1 MKNDNLLA
9 CEIVHRLRG
18 RIRIKSKAFKYIGN
32 SLKSEIEKQFKEEEK
47 LISEV
52 TEETFE
58 PIERTDEQNAAVE
71 QVKNAIVLSDEDL
84 ILSYGTQESNSLMTL
99 TNKTLSH
106 VKASDVGDIG
116 GLLSS
121 LATQLTVSEE
131 DAPKGIFGIF
141 KKAKDHIK
149 TLQIRYESAKEN
161 IDRVVATL
169 ENNQLTLI
177 KNNKDLEQMKE
188 GNRENFQRLSVYV
201 DAGKLK
207 IQEAYQSE
215 LPALEEKAK
224 SGDQTSINELTEYK
238 NSLNLFEKQIHDLDA
253 QMSLSQAM
261 AIQLETL
268 TNTNRGLIQKIN
280 RSKTIMIPAWN
291 MYMMAAFYNTQ
302 TEKALQADQYVTDAT
317 NQLLKDVT
325 KSLHQ
330 TSKRSAEQSERA
342 AIDITTLESMTSD
355 IVNSLKDIDAA
366 QAKGREYRERASLR
380 IGELR
385 EELKTQLVT
394 TINQTDVNG

>member
-1 MKNDNLLA
+1 MAGFTVGDTTVGSPL
-9 CEIVHRLRG
+9 ITP
-18 RIRIKSKAFKYIGN
+18 
-32 SLKSEIEKQFKEEEK
+32 EIEKQFKEEEK

-302 TEKALQADQYVTDAT
+302 TEKALQADQYVTDST

>member
-1 MKNDNLLA
+1 MAGFTVGDTTVGSPL
-9 CEIVHRLRG
+9 ITP
-18 RIRIKSKAFKYIGN
+18 
-32 SLKSEIEKQFKEEEK
+32 EIEKQFKEEEK

-58 PIERTDEQNAAVE
+58 PIERTDEQNVAVE

>member
-1 MKNDNLLA
+1 MAGFTVGDTTVGSPL
-9 CEIVHRLRG
+9 ITP
-18 RIRIKSKAFKYIGN
+18 
-32 SLKSEIEKQFKEEEK
+32 EIEKQFKEEEK

-188 GNRENFQRLSVYV
+188 GNRENFQRVSVYV

>member
-1 MKNDNLLA
+1 MAGFTVGDTTVGSPL
-9 CEIVHRLRG
+9 ITP
-18 RIRIKSKAFKYIGN
+18 
-32 SLKSEIEKQFKEEEK
+32 EIEKQFKEEEK

-84 ILSYGTQESNSLMTL
+84 ILSYVTQESNSLMTL

>member
-1 MKNDNLLA
+1 MAGFTVGDTTVGSPL
-9 CEIVHRLRG
+9 ITP
-18 RIRIKSKAFKYIGN
+18 
-32 SLKSEIEKQFKEEEK
+32 EIEKQFKEEEK

-215 LPALEEKAK
+215 LPALEEEAK
-224 SGDQTSINELTEYK
+224 SGDQTKINELTEYK

-325 KSLHQ
+325 RSLHQ
-330 TSKRSAEQSERA
+330 TSKRSAEQSEQA

-394 TINQTDVNG
+394 TINHTDVNG

>member
-1 MKNDNLLA
+1 MAGFTVGDTTVGSPL
-9 CEIVHRLRG
+9 ITP
-18 RIRIKSKAFKYIGN
+18 
-32 SLKSEIEKQFKEEEK
+32 EIEKQFKEEEK

-177 KNNKDLEQMKE
+177 KNNKHLEQMKE

>member
-1 MKNDNLLA
+1 MAGFTVGDTTVGSPL
-9 CEIVHRLRG
+9 ITP
-18 RIRIKSKAFKYIGN
+18 
-32 SLKSEIEKQFKEEEK
+32 EIEKQFKEEEK

-169 ENNQLTLI
+169 ENNQLTLT

-238 NSLNLFEKQIHDLDA
+238 NYLNLFEKQIHDLDA

>member
-1 MKNDNLLA
+1 MAGFTVGDTTVGSPL
-9 CEIVHRLRG
+9 ITP
-18 RIRIKSKAFKYIGN
+18 
-32 SLKSEIEKQFKEEEK
+32 EIEKQFKEEEK

-149 TLQIRYESAKEN
+149 TLKIRYESAKEN

-224 SGDQTSINELTEYK
+224 SGDQTKINELTEYK

-325 KSLHQ
+325 RSLHQ

-366 QAKGREYRERASLR
+366 QAKGREYREKASLR

-394 TINQTDVNG
+394 TINHTDVNG

>member
-1 MKNDNLLA
+1 MAGFTVGDT
-9 CEIVHRLRG
+9 IVGSPL
-18 RIRIKSKAFKYIGN
+18 ITP
-32 SLKSEIEKQFKEEEK
+32 EIEKQFKEEEK

-215 LPALEEKAK
+215 LPALEEEAK
-224 SGDQTSINELTEYK
+224 SGDQTKINELTEYK

-366 QAKGREYRERASLR
+366 QAKGREYREKASLR

-394 TINQTDVNG
+394 TINHTDVNG

>member
-1 MKNDNLLA
+1 MAGFTVGDTTVGSPL
-9 CEIVHRLRG
+9 ITP
-18 RIRIKSKAFKYIGN
+18 
-32 SLKSEIEKQFKEEEK
+32 EIEKQFKEEEK

-131 DAPKGIFGIF
+131 DGPKGIFGIF

-215 LPALEEKAK
+215 LPALEEEAK
-224 SGDQTSINELTEYK
+224 SGDQTKINELTEYK

-325 KSLHQ
+325 RSLHQ
-330 TSKRSAEQSERA
+330 TSKRSAEQSEQA

-394 TINQTDVNG
+394 TINHTDVNG

>member
-1 MKNDNLLA
+1 MAGFTVGDTTVGSPL
-9 CEIVHRLRG
+9 ITP
-18 RIRIKSKAFKYIGN
+18 
-32 SLKSEIEKQFKEEEK
+32 EIEKQFKEEEK

>member
-1 MKNDNLLA
+1 MAGFTVGDTTVGSPL
-9 CEIVHRLRG
+9 ITP
-18 RIRIKSKAFKYIGN
+18 
-32 SLKSEIEKQFKEEEK
+32 EIEKQFKEEEK

-238 NSLNLFEKQIHDLDA
+238 NYLNLFEKQIHDLDA

>member
-1 MKNDNLLA
+1 MAGFTVGDTTVGSPL
-9 CEIVHRLRG
+9 ITP
-18 RIRIKSKAFKYIGN
+18 
-32 SLKSEIEKQFKEEEK
+32 EIEKQFKEEEK

-71 QVKNAIVLSDEDL
+71 QVKNAIVLSDEEL

>member
-1 MKNDNLLA
+1 MAGFTVGDTTVGSPL
-9 CEIVHRLRG
+9 ITP
-18 RIRIKSKAFKYIGN
+18 
-32 SLKSEIEKQFKEEEK
+32 EIEKQFKEEEK

-325 KSLHQ
+325 RSLHQ
-330 TSKRSAEQSERA
+330 TSKRSAEQSEQA

>member
-1 MKNDNLLA
+1 MAGFTVGDTTVGSPL
-9 CEIVHRLRG
+9 ITP
-18 RIRIKSKAFKYIGN
+18 
-32 SLKSEIEKQFKEEEK
+32 EIEKQFKEEEK

-131 DAPKGIFGIF
+131 DGPKGIFGIF

-215 LPALEEKAK
+215 LPALEEEAK
-224 SGDQTSINELTEYK
+224 SGDQTKINELTEYK

-325 KSLHQ
+325 RSLHQ

-394 TINQTDVNG
+394 TINHTDVNG

>member
-1 MKNDNLLA
+1 MAGFTVGDTTVGSPL
-9 CEIVHRLRG
+9 ITP
-18 RIRIKSKAFKYIGN
+18 
-32 SLKSEIEKQFKEEEK
+32 EIEKQFKEEEK

-238 NSLNLFEKQIHDLDA
+238 NS
-253 QMSLSQAM
+253 
-261 AIQLETL
+261 
-268 TNTNRGLIQKIN
+268 
-280 RSKTIMIPAWN
+280 
-291 MYMMAAFYNTQ
+291 
-302 TEKALQADQYVTDAT
+302 
-317 NQLLKDVT
+317 
-325 KSLHQ
+325 
-330 TSKRSAEQSERA
+330 
-342 AIDITTLESMTSD
+342 
-355 IVNSLKDIDAA
+355 
-366 QAKGREYRERASLR
+366 
-380 IGELR
+380 
-385 EELKTQLVT
+385 
-394 TINQTDVNG
+394 

>member
-1 MKNDNLLA
+1 MAGFTVGDT
-9 CEIVHRLRG
+9 IVGTPL
-18 RIRIKSKAFKYIGN
+18 ITP
-32 SLKSEIEKQFKEEEK
+32 EIEKQFKEEEK

-58 PIERTDEQNAAVE
+58 PIERTDEQNVAVE

-215 LPALEEKAK
+215 LPALEEEAK
-224 SGDQTSINELTEYK
+224 SGDQTKINELTEYK

-366 QAKGREYRERASLR
+366 QAKGREYREKASLR

-394 TINQTDVNG
+394 TINHTDVNG

>member
-1 MKNDNLLA
+1 MAGFTVGDT
-9 CEIVHRLRG
+9 IVGSPL
-18 RIRIKSKAFKYIGN
+18 ITP
-32 SLKSEIEKQFKEEEK
+32 EIEKQFKEEEK

-58 PIERTDEQNAAVE
+58 PIERTDEQNVAVE

-215 LPALEEKAK
+215 LPALEEEAK
-224 SGDQTSINELTEYK
+224 SGDQTKINELTEYK

-366 QAKGREYRERASLR
+366 QAKGREYREKASLR

-394 TINQTDVNG
+394 TINHTDVNG

>member
-1 MKNDNLLA
+1 MAGFTVGDTTVGSPL
-9 CEIVHRLRG
+9 ITP
-18 RIRIKSKAFKYIGN
+18 
-32 SLKSEIEKQFKEEEK
+32 EIEKQFKEEEK

-325 KSLHQ
+325 KSLQQ

>member
-1 MKNDNLLA
+1 MAGFTVGDATVGSPL
-9 CEIVHRLRG
+9 ITP
-18 RIRIKSKAFKYIGN
+18 
-32 SLKSEIEKQFKEEEK
+32 EIEKQFKEEEK

>member
-1 MKNDNLLA
+1 MAGFTVGDTTVGSPL
-9 CEIVHRLRG
+9 ITP
-18 RIRIKSKAFKYIGN
+18 
-32 SLKSEIEKQFKEEEK
+32 EIEKQFKEEEK

-71 QVKNAIVLSDEDL
+71 QVKNAIVLSDENL

-394 TINQTDVNG
+394 TINHTDVNG

>member
-1 MKNDNLLA
+1 MAGFTVGDTTVGSPL
-9 CEIVHRLRG
+9 ITP
-18 RIRIKSKAFKYIGN
+18 
-32 SLKSEIEKQFKEEEK
+32 EIEKQFKEEEK

-149 TLQIRYESAKEN
+149 TVQIRYESAKEN

-215 LPALEEKAK
+215 LPALEEEAK
-224 SGDQTSINELTEYK
+224 SGDQTKINELTEYK

>member
-1 MKNDNLLA
+1 MAGFTVGDTTVGSPL
-9 CEIVHRLRG
+9 ITP
-18 RIRIKSKAFKYIGN
+18 
-32 SLKSEIEKQFKEEEK
+32 EIEKQFKEEEK

-261 AIQLETL
+261 ASQLETL
-268 TNTNRGLIQKIN
+268 TNTNRGLIHKIN

-291 MYMMAAFYNTQ
+291 MYMMAAIYNTQ

>member
-1 MKNDNLLA
+1 MAGFTVGDTTVGSPL
-9 CEIVHRLRG
+9 ITP
-18 RIRIKSKAFKYIGN
+18 
-32 SLKSEIEKQFKEEEK
+32 EIEKQFKEEEK

-355 IVNSLKDIDAA
+355 IVNSLRRHKPKDENIV
-366 QAKGREYRERASLR
+366 KEHRFVS
-380 IGELR
+380 
-385 EELKTQLVT
+385 
-394 TINQTDVNG
+394 VNCVKN

>member
-1 MKNDNLLA
+1 M
-9 CEIVHRLRG
+9 
-18 RIRIKSKAFKYIGN
+18 
-32 SLKSEIEKQFKEEEK
+32 
-47 LISEV
+47 
-52 TEETFE
+52 
-58 PIERTDEQNAAVE
+58 
-71 QVKNAIVLSDEDL
+71 
-84 ILSYGTQESNSLMTL
+84 
-99 TNKTLSH
+99 
-106 VKASDVGDIG
+106 
-116 GLLSS
+116 
-121 LATQLTVSEE
+121 
-131 DAPKGIFGIF
+131 
-141 KKAKDHIK
+141 
-149 TLQIRYESAKEN
+149 
-161 IDRVVATL
+161 
-169 ENNQLTLI
+169 
-177 KNNKDLEQMKE
+177 
-188 GNRENFQRLSVYV
+188 

-224 SGDQTSINELTEYK
+224 SGDQTKINELTEYK

-394 TINQTDVNG
+394 TINHTDVNG

>member
-1 MKNDNLLA
+1 MAGFTVGDT
-9 CEIVHRLRG
+9 IVGSPL
-18 RIRIKSKAFKYIGN
+18 ITP
-32 SLKSEIEKQFKEEEK
+32 EIEKQFKEEEK

-131 DAPKGIFGIF
+131 DGPKGIFGIF

-224 SGDQTSINELTEYK
+224 SGDQTKINELTEYK

-394 TINQTDVNG
+394 TINHTDVNG

>member
-1 MKNDNLLA
+1 MAGFTVGDTTVGSPL
-9 CEIVHRLRG
+9 ITP
-18 RIRIKSKAFKYIGN
+18 
-32 SLKSEIEKQFKEEEK
+32 EIEKQFQEEEK
-47 LISEV
+47 LITEV
-52 TEETFE
+52 TEETFQ

-106 VKASDVGDIG
+106 VKASEVGDIG

-131 DAPKGIFGIF
+131 DTPKGIFGIF
-141 KKAKDHIK
+141 KKAKNHIK
-149 TLQIRYESAKEN
+149 TLQIRYESAKDN

-201 DAGKLK
+201 EAGKLK

-325 KSLHQ
+325 KSLHE

-355 IVNSLKDIDAA
+355 IVNSLRDIDAA
-366 QAKGREYRERASLR
+366 QAKGREYREKASLR

-394 TINQTDVNG
+394 TVNHTNMNG

>member
-1 MKNDNLLA
+1 MAGFTVGDTTVGSPL
-9 CEIVHRLRG
+9 ITP
-18 RIRIKSKAFKYIGN
+18 
-32 SLKSEIEKQFKEEEK
+32 EIEKQFKEEEK

-394 TINQTDVNG
+394 TINHTDVNG

>member
-1 MKNDNLLA
+1 MAGFTVGDTTVGSPL
-9 CEIVHRLRG
+9 ITP
-18 RIRIKSKAFKYIGN
+18 
-32 SLKSEIEKQFKEEEK
+32 EIEKQFKEEEK

-394 TINQTDVNG
+394 TINQTDVNGQKL

>member
-1 MKNDNLLA
+1 MAGFTVGDTTVGSPL
-9 CEIVHRLRG
+9 ITP
-18 RIRIKSKAFKYIGN
+18 
-32 SLKSEIEKQFKEEEK
+32 EIEKQFKEEEK

-215 LPALEEKAK
+215 LPALEEEAK
-224 SGDQTSINELTEYK
+224 SGDQTKINELTEYK

-325 KSLHQ
+325 RSLHQ

-394 TINQTDVNG
+394 TINHTDVNG

>member
-1 MKNDNLLA
+1 MAGFTVGDTTVGSPL
-9 CEIVHRLRG
+9 ITP
-18 RIRIKSKAFKYIGN
+18 
-32 SLKSEIEKQFKEEEK
+32 EIEKQFKEEEK

-261 AIQLETL
+261 ASQLETL

>member
-1 MKNDNLLA
+1 MAGFTVGDTTVGSPL
-9 CEIVHRLRG
+9 ITP
-18 RIRIKSKAFKYIGN
+18 
-32 SLKSEIEKQFKEEEK
+32 EIEKQFQEEEK
-47 LISEV
+47 LITEV
-52 TEETFE
+52 TEETFQ

-84 ILSYGTQESNSLMTL
+84 ILTYGTQESNSLMTL

-106 VKASDVGDIG
+106 VKASEVGDIG

-131 DAPKGIFGIF
+131 DTPKGIFGIF
-141 KKAKDHIK
+141 KKAKNHIK
-149 TLQIRYESAKEN
+149 TLQIRYESAKDN

-201 DAGKLK
+201 EAGKLK

-325 KSLHQ
+325 KSLHE

-355 IVNSLKDIDAA
+355 IVNSLRDIDAA
-366 QAKGREYRERASLR
+366 QAKGREYREKASLR

-394 TINQTDVNG
+394 TVNHTNMNG

>member
-1 MKNDNLLA
+1 MAGFTVGDTTVGSPL
-9 CEIVHRLRG
+9 ITP
-18 RIRIKSKAFKYIGN
+18 
-32 SLKSEIEKQFKEEEK
+32 EIEKQFKEEEK

-99 TNKTLSH
+99 TN
-106 VKASDVGDIG
+106 KASDVGDIG

>member
-1 MKNDNLLA
+1 MAGFTVGDTTVGSPL
-9 CEIVHRLRG
+9 ITP
-18 RIRIKSKAFKYIGN
+18 
-32 SLKSEIEKQFKEEEK
+32 EIEKQFKEEEK

-325 KSLHQ
+325 RSLHQ
-330 TSKRSAEQSERA
+330 TSKRSAEQSEQA

-394 TINQTDVNG
+394 TINHTDVNG

>member
-1 MKNDNLLA
+1 MAGFTVGDT
-9 CEIVHRLRG
+9 IVGSPL
-18 RIRIKSKAFKYIGN
+18 ITP
-32 SLKSEIEKQFKEEEK
+32 EIEKQFKEEEK

>member
-1 MKNDNLLA
+1 MAGFTVGDTTVGSPL
-9 CEIVHRLRG
+9 ITP
-18 RIRIKSKAFKYIGN
+18 
-32 SLKSEIEKQFKEEEK
+32 EIEKQFKEEEK
-47 LISEV
+47 LIAEV
-52 TEETFE
+52 TEETFK

-131 DAPKGIFGIF
+131 DTPKGIFGIF
-141 KKAKDHIK
+141 KKATNHIK

-224 SGDQTSINELTEYK
+224 SGDQTNINELTEYK

-302 TEKALQADQYVTDAT
+302 TEKALQADKYVTDAT

-366 QAKGREYRERASLR
+366 QAKGREYREKASLR

-394 TINQTDVNG
+394 TINHTDVNG

>member
-1 MKNDNLLA
+1 MAGFTVGDTTVGSPL
-9 CEIVHRLRG
+9 ITP
-18 RIRIKSKAFKYIGN
+18 
-32 SLKSEIEKQFKEEEK
+32 EIEKQFKEEEK

-177 KNNKDLEQMKE
+177 KNNKDLEQVKE

>member
-1 MKNDNLLA
+1 MAGFTVGDTTVGSPL
-9 CEIVHRLRG
+9 ITP
-18 RIRIKSKAFKYIGN
+18 
-32 SLKSEIEKQFKEEEK
+32 EIEKQFKEEEK

-131 DAPKGIFGIF
+131 AGPKGIFGIF

-215 LPALEEKAK
+215 LPALEEEAK
-224 SGDQTSINELTEYK
+224 SGDQTKINELTEYK

-325 KSLHQ
+325 RSLHQ

-394 TINQTDVNG
+394 TINHTDVNG

>member
-1 MKNDNLLA
+1 MAGFTVGDTTVGSPL
-9 CEIVHRLRG
+9 ITP
-18 RIRIKSKAFKYIGN
+18 
-32 SLKSEIEKQFKEEEK
+32 EIEKQFKEEEK

-71 QVKNAIVLSDEDL
+71 QVKNAIVLSYEDL

>member
-1 MKNDNLLA
+1 MA
-9 CEIVHRLRG
+9 GFIVGDTTVGSPL
-18 RIRIKSKAFKYIGN
+18 ITP
-32 SLKSEIEKQFKEEEK
+32 EIEKQFKEEEK